1 MSVQSIQLKVSLEL
15 ITSLFIFLKNY
26 FMYVKVSFCMH
37 IYMCPMCMSGV
48 QGGQKKGRYPE
59 TGVMIVGAAM

>member
-1 MSVQSIQLKVSLEL
+1 
-15 ITSLFIFLKNY
+15 
-26 FMYVKVSFCMH
+26 MYVKVSFCMH